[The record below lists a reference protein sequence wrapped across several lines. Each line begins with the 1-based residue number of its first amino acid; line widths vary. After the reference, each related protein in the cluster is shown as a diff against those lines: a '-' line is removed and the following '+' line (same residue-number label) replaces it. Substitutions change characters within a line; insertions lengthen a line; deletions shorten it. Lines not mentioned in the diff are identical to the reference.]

1 MPLIPITQLNLIT
14 TLLTIPNLYLKIR
27 QNSAKMLLK
36 EALLMASLK
45 NKHFMI
51 GLSLTFIVALF
62 SFLAA
67 KLPILDKVG
76 ALTIAILI
84 AILYRHFKGYPEQYS
99 SGITFSSKYLL
110 RFAIILYGL
119 KLNIFDIIGQ
129 GSRLLAID
137 VGVVIFS
144 IVMMLFVNKLLR
156 GDKNIALLLG
166 VGTGVCGAAAIAAVA
181 PIFKS
186 REKDTAIS
194 IGIIA
199 LIGTIFSLIYTAI
212 YAIFSMTTNVYGA
225 WSGVSLHEI
234 AHVVLAGG
242 FGGSD
247 ALKIALLGKL
257 GRVFLLIPLTIVL
270 ILIMRFRSSES
281 SSKGRISIPYF
292 LIGFVIMALV
302 NTYVTIPSVL
312 LNILNTVSTICLL
325 MAMVAL
331 GLNVA
336 FKDLKNR
343 ALKPLM
349 KRRSNTYKFSVP
361 SVLFLY
367 FKSRIGYFLLQ
378 ALVVVLWQF
387 ALWIVPTLLNEIQH
401 HH

>member
-1 MPLIPITQLNLIT
+1 
-14 TLLTIPNLYLKIR
+14 
-27 QNSAKMLLK
+27 
-36 EALLMASLK
+36 MASLK

-84 AILYRHFKGYPEQYS
+84 AILYRHFRGYPEQYS

-144 IVMMLFVNKLLR
+144 IVMMLFVNKLLH

-186 REKDTAIS
+186 REKDTAIN

-242 FGGSD
+242 FGVMH
-247 ALKIALLGKL
+247 LKSH
-257 GRVFLLIPLTIVL
+257 F
-270 ILIMRFRSSES
+270 
-281 SSKGRISIPYF
+281 
-292 LIGFVIMALV
+292 LV
-302 NTYVTIPSVL
+302 N
-312 LNILNTVSTICLL
+312 
-325 MAMVAL
+325 
-331 GLNVA
+331 
-336 FKDLKNR
+336 
-343 ALKPLM
+343 
-349 KRRSNTYKFSVP
+349 
-361 SVLFLY
+361 
-367 FKSRIGYFLLQ
+367 
-378 ALVVVLWQF
+378 LV
-387 ALWIVPTLLNEIQH
+387 EYSY
-401 HH
+401 

>member
-181 PIFKS
+181 PIFTS

-349 KRRSNTYKFSVP
+349 TIIITSICLSSLAFIV
-361 SVLFLY
+361 VHWLY
-367 FKSRIGYFLLQ
+367 S
-378 ALVVVLWQF
+378 
-387 ALWIVPTLLNEIQH
+387 
-401 HH
+401 